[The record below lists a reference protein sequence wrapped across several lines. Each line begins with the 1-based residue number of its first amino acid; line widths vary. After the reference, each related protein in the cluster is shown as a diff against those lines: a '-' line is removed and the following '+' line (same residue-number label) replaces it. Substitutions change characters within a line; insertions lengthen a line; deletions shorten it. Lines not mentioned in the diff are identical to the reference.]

1 MTSATGDDRT
11 SENVVQVGRAVTV
24 TVPASTANLG
34 PGFDTL
40 GLAVGLHDVVEAEA
54 TGSGLEII
62 VHGEGEGEVPLDE
75 RHLVVR
81 AVRAGLREAG
91 VSVGGLKIT
100 CHNRIP
106 HSRGLGSSAAAAVAG
121 VVAASAL
128 AADPTPER
136 PTGAL
141 DDDTV
146 IQLAASF
153 EGHPDNAAASVL
165 GGGVVSWTNIPIDGR
180 SAPEY
185 RAVGVPVHA
194 SVRATALIPDFHAS
208 TEAVRRVLPSD
219 VSHLDARFNVSRAAL
234 LPVALSRHPELLWE
248 ATRDRLHQPYRAEV
262 LPVSS
267 EWVNRLRNLGYPA
280 FLSGAGPTVMVLSTG
295 AVDPA
300 LLAEARGRG
309 LRVLETTTGD
319 RVTVEVR

>member
-1 MTSATGDDRT
+1 MSDVA
-11 SENVVQVGRAVTV
+11 VGRAVKV
-24 TVPASTANLG
+24 TVPASSANLG

-40 GLAVGLHDVVEAEA
+40 GLAVDFTDVVEVEA
-54 TGSGLEII
+54 TDSGLEVI

-91 VSVGGLKIT
+91 ATVRGLKIT
-100 CHNRIP
+100 CHNVIP

-121 VVAASAL
+121 VVAASGL
-128 AADPTPER
+128 AGDPTPER

-141 DDDTV
+141 DDDTL

-165 GGGVVSWTNIPIDGR
+165 GGGVISWTNIPVDGR

-185 RAVGVPVHA
+185 RAVGVPVA
-194 SVRATALIPDFHAS
+194 GTVLATALIPDFHAS

-219 VSHLDARFNVSRAAL
+219 VSHVDARFNVSRAAL

-280 FLSGAGPTVMVLSTG
+280 FLSGAGPTVMVLSTEP
-295 AVDPA
+295 VDPA
-300 LLAEARGRG
+300 LLDEARSRG
-309 LRVLETTTGD
+309 LRVLETRAGG
-319 RVTVEVR
+319 RVTVEVGN

>member
-1 MTSATGDDRT
+1 MMSDVA
-11 SENVVQVGRAVTV
+11 VGRAVKV
-24 TVPASTANLG
+24 TVPASSANLG

-40 GLAVGLHDVVEAEA
+40 GLAVDFTDVVEVEA
-54 TGSGLEII
+54 TDSGLEVI

-91 VSVGGLKIT
+91 ATVRGLKIT
-100 CHNRIP
+100 CHNVIP

-121 VVAASAL
+121 VVAASGL
-128 AADPTPER
+128 AGDPTPER

-141 DDDTV
+141 DDDTL

-165 GGGVVSWTNIPIDGR
+165 GGGVISWTNIPVDGR

-185 RAVGVPVHA
+185 RAVGVPVA
-194 SVRATALIPDFHAS
+194 ESVLATALIPDFHAS

-219 VSHLDARFNVSRAAL
+219 VSHVDARFNVSRAAL

-280 FLSGAGPTVMVLSTG
+280 FLSGAGPTVMVLSTEP
-295 AVDPA
+295 VDPA
-300 LLAEARGRG
+300 LLDEARSRG
-309 LRVLETTTGD
+309 LRVLETRAGG
-319 RVTVEVR
+319 RVTVEVGN

>member
-1 MTSATGDDRT
+1 MSDVA
-11 SENVVQVGRAVTV
+11 VGRAVKV
-24 TVPASTANLG
+24 TVPASSANLG

-40 GLAVGLHDVVEAEA
+40 GLAVDFTDVVEVEA
-54 TGSGLEII
+54 TDSGLEVI

-91 VSVGGLKIT
+91 ATVRGLKIT
-100 CHNRIP
+100 CHNVIP

-121 VVAASAL
+121 VVAASGL
-128 AADPTPER
+128 AGDPTPER

-141 DDDTV
+141 DDDTL

-165 GGGVVSWTNIPIDGR
+165 GGGVISWTNIPVDGR

-185 RAVGVPVHA
+185 RAVGVPVA
-194 SVRATALIPDFHAS
+194 ESVLATALIPDFHAS

-219 VSHLDARFNVSRAAL
+219 VSYVDARFNVSRAAL

-280 FLSGAGPTVMVLSTG
+280 FLSGAGPTVMVLSTEP
-295 AVDPA
+295 VDPA
-300 LLAEARGRG
+300 LLDEARSRG
-309 LRVLETTTGD
+309 LRVLETRAGG
-319 RVTVEVR
+319 RVTVEVSN

>member
-1 MTSATGDDRT
+1 MA
-11 SENVVQVGRAVTV
+11 EVAVGRTVAV

-40 GLAVGLHDVVEAEA
+40 GLAVDFTDHVEVEVTA
-54 TGSGLEII
+54 SGLE
-62 VHGEGEGEVPLDE
+62 VVVEGEGAGEVPLDE

-91 VSVGGLKIT
+91 ADVRGLRIT
-100 CHNRIP
+100 CRNVIP

-121 VVAASAL
+121 VVAASGL
-128 AADPTPER
+128 AGDPTPER
-136 PTGAL
+136 PAGAL
-141 DDDTV
+141 DDATL

-165 GGGVVSWTNIPIDGR
+165 GGGVVSWTNIPVDGR

-185 RAVGVPVHA
+185 RAVGVPVHG

-280 FLSGAGPTVMVLSTG
+280 FLSGAGPTVMVLSTEP
-295 AVDPA
+295 VDPA
-300 LLAEARGRG
+300 LLDEARSRG
-309 LRVLETTTGD
+309 LRVLETRAGG
-319 RVTVEVR
+319 RVTVEVVSAGA

>member
-1 MTSATGDDRT
+1 MSDVA
-11 SENVVQVGRAVTV
+11 VGRAVKV
-24 TVPASTANLG
+24 TVPASSANLG

-40 GLAVGLHDVVEAEA
+40 GLAVDFTDVVEVEA
-54 TGSGLEII
+54 TDSGLEVI

-91 VSVGGLKIT
+91 ATVRGLKIT
-100 CHNRIP
+100 CHNVIP

-121 VVAASAL
+121 VVAASGL
-128 AADPTPER
+128 AGDPTPER

-141 DDDTV
+141 DDDTL

-165 GGGVVSWTNIPIDGR
+165 GGGVISWTNIPVDGR

-185 RAVGVPVHA
+185 RAVGVPVA
-194 SVRATALIPDFHAS
+194 ESVLATALIPDFHAS

-219 VSHLDARFNVSRAAL
+219 VSHVDARFNVSRAAL

-280 FLSGAGPTVMVLSTG
+280 FLSGAGPTVMVLSTEP
-295 AVDPA
+295 VDTA
-300 LLAEARGRG
+300 LLDEARSRG
-309 LRVLETTTGD
+309 LWVLETRAGG
-319 RVTVEVR
+319 RVTVEVSN

>member
-1 MTSATGDDRT
+1 MSDVA
-11 SENVVQVGRAVTV
+11 VGRAVKV
-24 TVPASTANLG
+24 TVPASSANLG

-40 GLAVGLHDVVEAEA
+40 GLAVDFTDVVEVEA
-54 TGSGLEII
+54 TDSGLEVI

-91 VSVGGLKIT
+91 VTVRGLKIT
-100 CHNRIP
+100 CHNVIP

-121 VVAASAL
+121 VVAASGL
-128 AADPTPER
+128 AGDPTPER

-141 DDDTV
+141 DDDTL

-165 GGGVVSWTNIPIDGR
+165 GGGVISWTNIPVDGR

-185 RAVGVPVHA
+185 RAVGVPVA
-194 SVRATALIPDFHAS
+194 ESVLATALIPDFHAS

-219 VSHLDARFNVSRAAL
+219 VSHVDARFNVSRAAL

-280 FLSGAGPTVMVLSTG
+280 FLSGAGPTVMVLSTEP
-295 AVDPA
+295 VDPA
-300 LLAEARGRG
+300 LLDEARSRG
-309 LRVLETTTGD
+309 LRVLETRAGG
-319 RVTVEVR
+319 RVTVEVSN